1 MFFPILPKT
10 SEIELPPSILLITSA
25 TEEDW
30 LDIRLQNIA
39 ESLQMIP
46 IKYFTKNISRMNQIL
61 ARWIRTEYNPVDS
74 LQIPPI

>member
-1 MFFPILPKT
+1 MFFPILPKM
-10 SEIELPPSILLITSA
+10 SEIEPPPSILLITSA

-30 LDIRLQNIA
+30 LDIRLQDIA

-46 IKYFTKNISRMNQIL
+46 LKYFTKNKSRMNQL
-61 ARWIRTEYNPVDS
+61 SARWIRTEYNFVDS